1 MSITVRFDVAEI
13 MQKIDA
19 SNDLAIFTMSEQVLA
34 DSNFYCPQ
42 DQDGLIDSSENASD
56 LENGIIIWDT
66 PYAQYLYYGVLMV
79 GESGSAWAKLGEKK
93 HIAMPEKK
101 LDFGKHP
108 NANAQMQWFHKAK
121 DMHLNQWL
129 TAYEN
134 VLRNEMR

>member
-1 MSITVRFDVAEI
+1 MSITVRFDVAKI
-13 MQKIDA
+13 MQRIDA
-19 SNDLAIFTMSEQVLA
+19 SNSLAIFAMSEQVLA

-121 DMHLNQWL
+121 DIHLNQWL

-134 VLRNEMR
+134 VFRNEMR

>member
-13 MQKIDA
+13 MQRVDA
-19 SNDLAIFTMSEQVLA
+19 SNKAAIAEMSMRVRD

-42 DQDGLIDSSENASD
+42 DWGTLQDSSDIASD
-56 LENGIIIWDT
+56 FENGIIIWDT

-93 HIAMPEKK
+93 HVAMPEKK

-121 DMHLNQWL
+121 DVYLNEWL
-129 TAYEN
+129 TEYEN
-134 VLRNEMR
+134 VFRNEMR